1 MTAEISKKLFLDA
14 DYNLVE
20 KVNSENMRM
29 LSQEEKNKLVMLSK
43 RPMKQLKQE
52 LEDSVNGF
60 RRRTSTEREKEA
72 LESSKENLVHNPK
85 FNVELPNNNN
95 SDLKTEPTSNQISTK
110 MKVYKPRK
118 IVNSLPPELNSALE
132 AGLISPTELA
142 RVMAGEVLEKQDVN
156 IGKINNPT
164 SDLNE
169 ILENGATKIGQK
181 KVPTT
186 NIEEMLEDPINIKEK
201 DIVKGSEEFE
211 DPINIKDEDLV
222 TGWLGNELL
231 PSGWKLKIAC
241 DGKPCDEPVRNYFLS
256 SFSLFFSP

>member
-52 LEDSVNGF
+52 LEDSVNQF
-60 RRRTSTEREKEA
+60 RRRISTERESEA
-72 LESSKENLVHNPK
+72 LKSSKENIILNPK
-85 FNVELPNNNN
+85 LNVELTNNNN

-142 RVMAGEVLEKQDVN
+142 RAMAGEVLEKQDVN

-164 SDLNE
+164 NDLE
-169 ILENGATKIGQK
+169 EVLGNGATKIGQIK
-181 KVPTT
+181 DPTP
-186 NIEEMLEDPINIKEK
+186 NLEEML
-201 DIVKGSEEFE
+201 E

>member
-14 DYNLVE
+14 EYNLVE

-52 LEDSVNGF
+52 LEDSVNQF
-60 RRRTSTEREKEA
+60 RRRTSHEKES
-72 LESSKENLVHNPK
+72 EVIKSSKENLLHNPK
-85 FNVELPNNNN
+85 HNVELTNNNN
-95 SDLKTEPTSNQISTK
+95 SDLKTEPASNQISTK

-132 AGLISPTELA
+132 AGLISPTQLA

-164 SDLNE
+164 SDPNE

-186 NIEEMLEDPINIKEK
+186 NIEEMLEDPINIK
-201 DIVKGSEEFE
+201 DVNLVKGSEDLE

-231 PSGWKLKIAC
+231 PSGWKLKIAF
-241 DGKPCDEPVRNYFLS
+241 DGKPSDEPVRNYF
-256 SFSLFFSP
+256 